1 MNARDRLLRLFVERS
16 FREGD
21 FVLASGR
28 QSRFYIDCRTTT
40 MHAEGQ
46 VLLGEVGADALE
58 AAGLEPDVIGGLTM
72 GADPISYAI
81 AGETWRRGRPVH
93 AFSVRKRPKRH
104 GTGQRIEGC
113 FEQGARVIVVE
124 DVITTG
130 GSALQACEA
139 VRQEGGTV
147 LAVLAAVDRL
157 EGGRESIEAEGLT
170 VHTLFGVDEFQA
182 YLANPSAPVGID
194 S

>member
-1 MNARDRLLRLFVERS
+1 MSSRDRLLRLFVERS

-28 QSRFYIDCRTTT
+28 RSQFYVDCRTTT

-58 AAGLEPDVIGGLTM
+58 SAGLEPDVIGGLTM

-104 GTGQRIEGC
+104 GTGKRVEGC
-113 FEQGARVIVVE
+113 FERGARVVVVE

-147 LAVLAAVDRL
+147 LGVLAAVDRL
-157 EGGRESIEAEGLT
+157 EGGREAIEAEGLT
-170 VHTLFGVDEFQA
+170 VHTMFGVDEFQA
-182 YLANPSAPVGID
+182 YLAGSPD
-194 S
+194 SSGDD

>member
-1 MNARDRLLRLFVERS
+1 MTSRDRLLRLFVERS

-28 QSRFYIDCRTTT
+28 KSRFYIDCRTTT

-46 VLLGEVGADALE
+46 VLLGELGVDTLE
-58 AAGLEPDVIGGLTM
+58 AAGVEPDVIGGLTM
-72 GADPISYAI
+72 GADPIAYAI

-113 FEQGARVIVVE
+113 FERGARAVVVE

-157 EGGRESIEAEGLT
+157 EGGRESIEAEGLA
-170 VHTLFGVDEFQA
+170 VHTIFGVDEFQS
-182 YLANPSAPVGID
+182 YLANPSRSARIED
-194 S
+194 

>member
-1 MNARDRLLRLFVERS
+1 MTSRERLLGLFVERS
-16 FREGD
+16 LQEGD

-28 QSRFYIDCRTTT
+28 QSRFYIDCRKTT

-46 VLLGEVGADALE
+46 VLLGEVGTDAIE
-58 AAGLEPDVIGGLTM
+58 AAGLEPDLIGGLTM
-72 GADPISYAI
+72 GADPIAYAI
-81 AGETWRRGRPVH
+81 AGESWRRGRPVH

-147 LAVLAAVDRL
+147 LAVLAAVDRQ
-157 EGGRESIEAEGLT
+157 EGGREAIEAEGLD
-170 VHTLFGVDEFQA
+170 VITLYGVDELQA
-182 YLANPSAPVGID
+182 FHSGSSGSGTVVG
-194 S
+194 

>member
-1 MNARDRLLRLFVERS
+1 MSPRDRLLRLFVERS

-28 QSRFYIDCRTTT
+28 RSQFYIDCRTTT

-46 VLLGEVGADALE
+46 VLLGEVGADTLE

-104 GTGQRIEGC
+104 GTGKRVEGC
-113 FEQGARVIVVE
+113 FESGARVVVVE

-147 LAVLAAVDRL
+147 LGVLAAVDRL
-157 EGGRESIEAEGLT
+157 EGGRETIEAEGLT
-170 VHTLFGVDEFQA
+170 VHTIFGVDEFQA
-182 YLANPSAPVGID
+182 YLGGSAETAGGD
-194 S
+194 